1 MAARHDLVT
10 DPEVQRTLLLARRG
24 QAYFSRK
31 LAELTDA
38 ELYEPSLLPG
48 WSRAHVVAHV
58 GYNARALT
66 RLIEW
71 ANTGVE
77 SPMYADTSQRNHE
90 IDFGATL
97 PAAALRNLSAHA
109 AVHLTVEWRDLPAE
123 KWTVPVRTAQG
134 RTVPVSETAWM
145 RAREVWLHAIDLDNG
160 GRFSHLPDEFV
171 RRLLPEIAAMWS
183 TRATTG
189 ADEIPALVLHPGDD
203 DVITVTGSA
212 QAADAAATGVAA
224 PDATAAHVYGSWT
237 DLLAWA
243 TGRKDSGALDAAGA
257 PAAHAP
263 RWL

>member
-1 MAARHDLVT
+1 MAARHDQVT
-10 DPEVQRTLLLARRG
+10 DPETQRTLLLARRG

-38 ELYEPSLLPG
+38 ELYGPSLLPG

-77 SPMYADTSQRNHE
+77 TPMYPTTSQRNHE

-109 AVHLTVEWRDLPAE
+109 AVHLTVEWRDLPAD

-171 RRLLPEIAAMWS
+171 RRLLPEIAATWS
-183 TRATTG
+183 TRAQNG
-189 ADEIPALVLHPGDD
+189 IDEIPALVLHPGDD
-203 DVITVTGSA
+203 DVIVVTGTGQAADAPAADA
-212 QAADAAATGVAA
+212 QAADAPAL
-224 PDATAAHVYGSWT
+224 DVYGSWT

-243 TGRKDSGALDAAGA
+243 TGRKDSGVVDSVGE